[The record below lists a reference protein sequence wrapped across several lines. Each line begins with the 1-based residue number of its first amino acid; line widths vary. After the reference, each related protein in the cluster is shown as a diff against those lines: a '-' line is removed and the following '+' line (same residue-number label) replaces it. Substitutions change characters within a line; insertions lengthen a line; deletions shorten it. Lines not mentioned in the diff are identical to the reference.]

1 MASVTLADV
10 QFIERGPALVA
21 RLTGE
26 IDLSNSE
33 ALGTAITETTPKH
46 MEAVILDLG
55 GVDYLD
61 SAGIRLIYRLRE
73 QLRGRGQ
80 ILSLVIP
87 ADSPAYDA
95 LRFAGVDRHIDMA
108 ETTEQ
113 ALSELDR
120 TSAFGALDPGEGQL

>member
-1 MASVTLADV
+1 VATVTLADV
-10 QFIERGPALVA
+10 QFIERGRTLVA

-33 ALGTAITETTPKH
+33 AVGTAIAETTPKH

-61 SAGIRLIYRLRE
+61 SAGIRLIYRLPE
-73 QLRGRGQ
+73 QLRARGQ

-95 LRFAGVDRHIDMA
+95 LRFAGVDRHTGVSEM
-108 ETTEQ
+108 TEQ
-113 ALSELDR
+113 AFSELDR
-120 TSAFGALDPGEGQL
+120 T

>member
-1 MASVTLADV
+1 MLADV
-10 QFIERGPALVA
+10 QFIEHGRALVA

-33 ALGTAITETTPKH
+33 AVGTAIAKATPKH
-46 MEAVILDLG
+46 IEAVILDLG

-61 SAGIRLIYRLRE
+61 SAGIRLIYQLRE
-73 QLRGRGQ
+73 QLKARGQ
-80 ILSLVIP
+80 LLSLVIP
-87 ADSPAYDA
+87 ADSSAHDA
-95 LRFAGVDRHIDMA
+95 LRFAGVDRHTDMT

-120 TSAFGALDPGEGQL
+120 TSIASRRS